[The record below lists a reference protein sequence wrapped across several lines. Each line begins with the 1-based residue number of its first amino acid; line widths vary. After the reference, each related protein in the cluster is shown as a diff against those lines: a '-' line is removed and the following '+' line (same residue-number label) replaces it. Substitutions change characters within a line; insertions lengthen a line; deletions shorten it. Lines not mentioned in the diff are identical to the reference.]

1 MNDSVTFTVTP
12 DDPERLWKEAERT
25 TRCTCGLVG
34 VLGMS
39 YSAWI
44 SHATKCEVRL
54 TYERLV
60 KREATRDR

>member
-12 DDPERLWKEAERT
+12 SDPDRLWKKAERQ
-25 TRCTCGLVG
+25 TRCTCGLTG

-39 YSAWI
+39 NSAWI
-44 SHATKCEVRL
+44 SHATKCAVRL

-60 KREATRDR
+60 KEER